1 MDDQRPNL
9 RLPFRMWVS
18 LRVQRGAFTLVE
30 LLVVIAI
37 IGILVALLLPAI
49 QAAREAARRS
59 DCVNRIRQLA
69 LAAHNYEGTKKRL
82 PTHGDVKFVGDTP
95 TGALS
100 SQARLLPYM
109 EDQNL
114 ANLVDQ
120 NQHWRHDANKRAL
133 YTPLTFLQCPSGKTL
148 EWNHMAANPWDTLL
162 ENTTR
167 CHYVGNMGARPGPK
181 KDGTIDSGCAPVS
194 GGRGGGG
201 TFSFPETT
209 YIQYN
214 CPPRSGG
221 GGDAINGVIFP
232 QSKLSFAKITDGTS
246 KTIMFGE
253 MSWDVAEQC
262 PWLVG
267 STSRNGGDNREE
279 TSSHGYV
286 FNAKNIRWPINSAKM
301 HEPDASED
309 PAKANTTPD
318 TGGYSAWT
326 DESLGSN
333 HPGGT
338 HVAMADGS
346 AAFLREDV
354 DVSGVLR
361 RMASRASEDVYDS
374 QQ

>member
-1 MDDQRPNL
+1 MERNNRTSLVPNAK
-9 RLPFRMWVS
+9 RH
-18 LRVQRGAFTLVE
+18 AFTLVE

-69 LAAHNYEGTKKRL
+69 LAAHNYEGSKKML
-82 PTHGDVKFVGDTP
+82 PSHGDVKFVGDTP

-114 ANLVDQ
+114 ANLVNQD
-120 NQHWRHDANKRAL
+120 QHWRDPSNARAL
-133 YTPLTFLQCPSGKTL
+133 YTPLTFLQCPSGKTI
-148 EWNHMAANPWDTLL
+148 EWNHMTANPWDTLR
-162 ENTTR
+162 ENNTR
-167 CHYVGNMGARPGPK
+167 CHYVGSMGARPGPN
-181 KDGTIDSGCAPVS
+181 KDGSAGSGCPANTT
-194 GGRGGGG
+194 GRGGG
-201 TFSFPETT
+201 TFNWPEST
-209 YIQYN
+209 YTQYG
-214 CPPRSGG
+214 CTSRATGG
-221 GGDAINGVIFP
+221 GSDAINGVIFP

-246 KTIMFGE
+246 KTIMYGE

-286 FNAKNIRWPINSAKM
+286 FNAKNIRYAINLAKM
-301 HEPDASED
+301 HEPDATELPEKLAIASPE
-309 PAKANTTPD
+309 A
-318 TGGYSAWT
+318 GGYSAWT

-338 HVAMADGS
+338 HVAMSDGS
-346 AAFLREDV
+346 AMFLREDV

-361 RMASRASEDVYDS
+361 RMASRASEDTYDS